1 MGSRKGLP
9 LDTGGISLSS
19 SLVIDWWLEFRESWL
34 FWAPHADCNKRHWT
48 NHKIFLLSLGTSSWH
63 SWGSKEDCFLLELC
77 SIVRCGFRGRGRERT
92 ELLAGEQT
100 LEQTPSW
107 KKKKKPWFTAFCMPP
122 YLSLHI
128 THSQVPDGEG
138 VFLGVDLLCL
148 TGPNNSSLLRATLKE
163 STKWIWHP
171 VPQVV

>member
-107 KKKKKPWFTAFCMPP
+107 KKKKKALIYCILYASLSFTPHHTFPGAWRWRGF
-122 YLSLHI
+122 SRSRFI
-128 THSQVPDGEG
+128 VPHW
-138 VFLGVDLLCL
+138 
-148 TGPNNSSLLRATLKE
+148 PK
-163 STKWIWHP
+163 
-171 VPQVV
+171 